1 MEGKLLFLG
10 TGPLKMEQWD
20 RSWGVQWEQ
29 TSTHP
34 VSFHAYVT
42 FEPRKAVLALGK
54 TEVRGHHRR

>member
-1 MEGKLLFLG
+1 
-10 TGPLKMEQWD
+10 MEQWD